1 MRAQDFASDAFLVV
15 ALWAAN
21 LHALRCL
28 PQPGMHYAGL
38 RG

>member
-1 MRAQDFASDAFLVV
+1 MRAQDFASAAFLVV
-15 ALWAAN
+15 ALLAAN
-21 LHALRCL
+21 LYTLRCL